1 MATLAM
7 NRQFI
12 YLAHCLF
19 VLAVG
24 DGIMKIKLSGV
35 SFALVFLGILCG
47 IANADSITLRDGHHV
62 QGKFAGGTQ
71 GVIAFSVGGATQYY
85 EVSNILVMTFEGEG
99 NDAEGMPHQQSTP
112 SIIPQSGSSAHQKLN
127 KPANANMKVVQ
138 GRKSQQ
144 KHPVRLV
151 MTAQRS
157 E

>member
-1 MATLAM
+1 
-7 NRQFI
+7 
-12 YLAHCLF
+12 
-19 VLAVG
+19 
-24 DGIMKIKLSGV
+24 MKIKLSGF
-35 SFALVFLGILCG
+35 SFGLVVLLAILCG

-71 GVIAFSVGGATQYY
+71 GVIAFAVGGVTQYY

-112 SIIPQSGSSAHQKLN
+112 SIIPQSGSTQHQQPS
-127 KPANANMKVVQ
+127 KPANENMKVTQ

-151 MTAQRS
+151 MAAQRS